1 MLTSCAFVLF
11 PPAPLEAGGCR
22 QHSPASF
29 PAFVRLV
36 TICVLILC
44 LRVASPGRGKAM
56 TQAMYL
62 VIAAIV
68 ILVVFFVIVTLL

>member
-1 MLTSCAFVLF
+1 MTGPGSYGA
-11 PPAPLEAGGCR
+11 
-22 QHSPASF
+22 

-44 LRVASPGRGKAM
+44 LGVVRSITLFTSPGRRKAM

-62 VIAAIV
+62 VIGAIV
-68 ILVVFFVIVTLL
+68 IIVVFFVIVTLL